1 MRRAEVLEPTLRG
14 DGCMRLA
21 AVSLFVIATAFFLL
35 PASTHASPKMQ
46 RAATRIVPNGTSFV
60 AIPFPSPQP
69 SGVGNVVFLPNGTAY
84 FTDAKNEIASF
95 TAAGVYTRIPVA
107 HAVESYTLLY
117 ARSVF
122 WMAADEGIVKV
133 APDGTSHRWYPMTV
147 PGNVTYIQAIVAGPD
162 GAIYA
167 PAVLYSKV
175 NGAPTNVLFRISSTG
190 SVSTLPLS
198 VTPVGNGAAVFGP
211 DGLLYFGYLGAAGTS
226 GVARLESDGSLTV
239 FPIAGSS
246 QTGSFVVSK
255 GNIYF
260 NNFYYDSGLLNGQ
273 LGRITP
279 TGVVTLTAF
288 PATGPNTGPSALS
301 VDKGGNLWVA
311 VDNAYGVNQFYL
323 YQFNT
328 YTGHFNGPY
337 LTGLPNLLYNG
348 PVVAPDNDVWIVL
361 PGTSGVRYFQPIGFG
376 IFERST

>member
-1 MRRAEVLEPTLRG
+1 
-14 DGCMRLA
+14 MRLA

-190 SVSTLPLS
+190 SVSFRYAGRQRRGRFRPRRSSLLRLS
-198 VTPVGNGAAVFGP
+198 RCGRNVRRGAFGKRRFP
-211 DGLLYFGYLGAAGTS
+211 HLISDRGLLPN
-226 GVARLESDGSLTV
+226 RLLRREQG
-239 FPIAGSS
+239 
-246 QTGSFVVSK
+246 
-255 GNIYF
+255 
-260 NNFYYDSGLLNGQ
+260 
-273 LGRITP
+273 
-279 TGVVTLTAF
+279 
-288 PATGPNTGPSALS
+288 
-301 VDKGGNLWVA
+301 
-311 VDNAYGVNQFYL
+311 
-323 YQFNT
+323 
-328 YTGHFNGPY
+328 
-337 LTGLPNLLYNG
+337 
-348 PVVAPDNDVWIVL
+348 
-361 PGTSGVRYFQPIGFG
+361 
-376 IFERST
+376 